1 MKRALTGIRPSGDL
15 HLGNLLGTIKPG
27 LALGDTHEC
36 FYFVADLH
44 ALTTMRSAKDLR
56 RFSYDVA
63 AAWISLGLDPK
74 KHILWRQSDCPEVT
88 ELAWYL
94 SCVTGYGF
102 LEKAHAFKDA
112 QSKDREVNHGVFA
125 YPVLMA
131 ADILLYDPDVVPV
144 GKDQKQHVEM
154 TRDMAG
160 SWNALFGDTLK
171 LPEVL
176 IREEV
181 MTIPGLDG
189 QKMSKSYNNVIP
201 VFAKESD
208 LKKAVMS
215 IVTDSTPVE
224 APKTMKGTLL
234 GTFFDVCAS
243 KEIMT
248 EVEARLQGGNYGWG
262 HAKLALFEVLNEMLS
277 PARKEYEALRAD
289 EKKLE
294 AILLEGRD
302 KARSVATKVLGRVR
316 ESAGFRP
323 C

>member
-27 LALGDTHEC
+27 LALGDTHQC

-44 ALTTMRSAKDLR
+44 ALTTMRNAKELR
-56 RFSYDVA
+56 KFSYDVA

-74 KHILWRQSDCPEVT
+74 KHTLWRQSDCPEVT

-160 SWNALFGDTLK
+160 SWNALFGETLK

-201 VFAKESD
+201 VFAKEAD

-243 KEIMT
+243 KETKNDI
-248 EVEARLQGGNYGWG
+248 EVKLKAGNFGWG

-277 PARKEYEALRAD
+277 PARKEYESLRSD

-302 KARSVATKVLGRVR
+302 KAKSVALNVLGRVR
-316 ESAGFRP
+316 EAAGFRP

>member
-44 ALTTMRSAKDLR
+44 ALTTMRNAKDLR
-56 RFSYDVA
+56 KFSYDVA

-112 QSKDREVNHGVFA
+112 QNKDREVNHGVFA

-160 SWNALFGDTLK
+160 SWNALFGETLK

-201 VFAKESD
+201 VFSKEAD

-243 KEIMT
+243 KDTRDDI
-248 EVEARLQGGNYGWG
+248 EVKLKAGNFGWG

-277 PARKEYEALRAD
+277 PARKEYESLRSD

-294 AILLEGRD
+294 TILLEGRD
-302 KARSVATKVLGRVR
+302 KAKSVASKVLGRVR
-316 ESAGFRP
+316 EAAGFRA

>member
-27 LALGDTHEC
+27 LALGDTHQC
-36 FYFVADLH
+36 FFFVADLH
-44 ALTTMRSAKDLR
+44 ALTTMRNAKDLR
-56 RFSYDVA
+56 KFSYDVA

-74 KHILWRQSDCPEVT
+74 KHTLWRQSDCPEVT

-160 SWNALFGDTLK
+160 SWNALFGETLK

-176 IREEV
+176 IRDEV

-201 VFAKESD
+201 VFGKEAD

-224 APKTMKGTLL
+224 APKSMKGTLL
-234 GTFFDVCAS
+234 GSFFEVCAS
-243 KEIMT
+243 KDTRDDIESKLK
-248 EVEARLQGGNYGWG
+248 AGNFGWG
-262 HAKLALFEVLNEMLS
+262 HAKLALFELLNEMLS
-277 PARKEYEALRAD
+277 PARKEYESLRAD

-294 AILLEGRD
+294 TILLEGRD
-302 KARSVATKVLGRVR
+302 KAKSVASKVLGRVR
-316 ESAGFRP
+316 EAAGFRA
-323 C
+323 

>member
-27 LALGDTHEC
+27 LSLGDTHEC

-74 KHILWRQSDCPEVT
+74 KHTLWRQSDCPEVT

-112 QSKDREVNHGVFA
+112 QSNDREVNHGVFA

-160 SWNALFGDTLK
+160 SWNALFGETLK

-201 VFAKESD
+201 VFAKEAE

-224 APKTMKGTLL
+224 APKSMKGTLL
-234 GTFFDVCAS
+234 GTFFEVCAP
-243 KEIMT
+243 KETKGDI
-248 EVEARLQGGNYGWG
+248 EAKLKAGNFGWG
-262 HAKLALFEVLNEMLS
+262 HAKLALFEVLNEILS

-302 KARSVATKVLGRVR
+302 KAKSVASKVLGRVR
-316 ESAGFRP
+316 EAAGFRA
-323 C
+323 

>member
-27 LALGDTHEC
+27 LALGETHEC

-44 ALTTMRSAKDLR
+44 ALTTMRNPNDLKK
-56 RFSYDVA
+56 FSYDVA

-74 KHILWRQSDCPEVT
+74 KHTLWRQSDCPEVT
-88 ELAWYL
+88 ELSWYL

-112 QSKDREVNHGVFA
+112 QSKNKEVNHGVFA

-154 TRDMAG
+154 ARDMAS
-160 SWNALFGDTLK
+160 SWNALFGETLK
-171 LPEVL
+171 LPDVL

-201 VFAKESD
+201 VFAKEAD

-215 IVTDSTPVE
+215 IVTDSTPFE

-234 GTFFDVCAS
+234 GTFFEVCAS
-243 KEIMT
+243 KDIRDDIESKLN
-248 EVEARLQGGNYGWG
+248 AGNFGWG

-277 PARKEYEALRAD
+277 PARKEYESLRSD

-294 AILLEGRD
+294 TILLEGRD
-302 KARSVATKVLGRVR
+302 KAKGVALKVLSRVR
-316 ESAGFRP
+316 EAAGFRA